1 MVEATKILNEKYTK
15 QLTQYSQLV
24 TDVKQL
30 YLDVLVKKGLF
41 QFKTVPFSKA
51 TFVFEQKGSIAN
63 PFNANMGIRILK

>member
-1 MVEATKILNEKYTK
+1 MKNITK

-51 TFVFEQKGSIAN
+51 TFVFEQKGSMSQS
-63 PFNANMGIRILK
+63 F